1 MSFGKRITDLVKLL
15 LKLSVMVDLQYHM
28 PVEKSIKYTSLKKPR
43 RTENNATLKSN
54 NA

>member
-1 MSFGKRITDLVKLL
+1 MSFGKRIPDLVKLL

>member
-28 PVEKSIKYTSLKKPR
+28 SVEKSIKYTSLKNLGGPK
-43 RTENNATLKSN
+43 TMLH
-54 NA
+54 